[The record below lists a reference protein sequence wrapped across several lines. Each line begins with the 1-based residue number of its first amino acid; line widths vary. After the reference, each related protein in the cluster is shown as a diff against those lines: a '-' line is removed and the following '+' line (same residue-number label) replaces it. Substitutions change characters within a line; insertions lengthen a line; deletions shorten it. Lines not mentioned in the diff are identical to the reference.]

1 MASFTNVFLVI
12 VTPQGVTPGI
22 NYFVTT
28 SLFSKYCQIQKR
40 KKKKKMRTTLHA
52 YNVGFTETNREVSD
66 MFYLYAINVSFS

>member
-40 KKKKKMRTTLHA
+40 KKKKKSPACA

-66 MFYLYAINVSFS
+66 MFSLYAINVSFS